1 LRDALFVIK
10 PEIGYFVDVAPVRRG
25 PSNNEREIS
34 RMRFLKTA
42 SLVALAVVASMT
54 FAHGQTFL
62 QDLDPG
68 SLTEGVFGDIV
79 YTSADPFEPAP
90 THVTPPA
97 RPDGGKV
104 KPARRHGSANAVSR

>member
-1 LRDALFVIK
+1 
-10 PEIGYFVDVAPVRRG
+10 
-25 PSNNEREIS
+25 
-34 RMRFLKTA
+34 MRFLKTA
-42 SLVALAVVASMT
+42 GLVALAVVASMT

-90 THVTPPA
+90 THVAPPA
-97 RPDGGKV
+97 RPDGAKAR
-104 KPARRHGSANAVSR
+104 PARRHGSANAVSR